1 MSEVDAARHL
11 ADVAAGAG
19 LGNHR
24 AAYTPAVVAWSRIRV
39 LGIVAGVALATTALA
54 FVIDQAGIAWIT
66 GLTAIGTGFG
76 FVLATA
82 QAWWHERET
91 VGNRLAVYDHG
102 LVAVVGGRTSVARF
116 DSTTVRQKI
125 VGEHTDGGPIITVH
139 TYTLTDLAGQPF
151 VLDSS
156 FIQAEQW
163 GRWIQQAVTAAQ
175 LPRALAAVR
184 AGHRLGFGDIWL
196 TANEIGA
203 RNKSVPW
210 HQVQGLRTVSG
221 YAEIAVEGAWFGLN
235 STSIADIPNFFVLRA
250 LVDRLRASVS
260 SR

>member
-1 MSEVDAARHL
+1 MSEVVAARHV
-11 ADVAAGAG
+11 AGMAAGAG
-19 LGNHR
+19 LGSHR
-24 AAYTPAVVAWSRIRV
+24 AAYTPAVMAWSRIRV
-39 LGIVAGVALATTALA
+39 LGIVAGVALAVTAPA
-54 FVIDQAGIAWIT
+54 FVTDQAGIAWIT
-66 GLTAIGTGFG
+66 GLIAIGAGFG
-76 FVLATA
+76 FVLSTA

-91 VGNRLAVYDHG
+91 AGNRLAVYDHG

-116 DSTTVRQKI
+116 DSTTVLQKI
-125 VGEHTDGGPIITVH
+125 VRKRANGGPIITVH
-139 TYTLTDLAGQPF
+139 TYTLTDLAGQHF

-156 FIQAEQW
+156 FTDADQW
-163 GRWIQQAVTAAQ
+163 GQWLQQAVTAAQ
-175 LPRALAAVR
+175 LPQALAAVQ
-184 AGHRLGFGDIWL
+184 AGHRLDFGDLWL

-210 HQVQGLRTVSG
+210 HQVQGLQTVSG
-221 YAEIAVEGAWFGLN
+221 YAEIAVEGTWFGLN